1 MSSTAVQRLQEALAR
16 FEAKDIEGVV
26 GLFAPDGV
34 FADPHY
40 PPPIGP
46 SMSGHA
52 AIREALTWSLG
63 LIEQAHFAIRHELS
77 GVDSD
82 PVAALEVDT
91 NHKLH
96 GGPALTFTQVFIAG
110 STTRACSVGW
120 RATRRILRR
129 PHRNGPPHQSQRSSL

>member
-1 MSSTAVQRLQEALAR
+1 MR

-46 SMSGHA
+46 SMSGHD
-52 AIREALTWSLG
+52 AIREGLTWSLG
-63 LIEQAHFAIRHELS
+63 LIEQPHFAVRHELS
-77 GVDSD
+77 GADSD
-82 PVAALEVDT
+82 RVGALEVDT

-96 GGPALTFTQVFIAG
+96 GGAALTFTQMFVAEVNDDG
-110 STTRACSVGW
+110 L
-120 RATRRILRR
+120 LRR
-129 PHRNGPPHQSQRSSL
+129 MESYTSYPPPSSP